1 MLKGRLLH
9 PEILEALAS
18 SGHGGKILIADS
30 NYPFSTHRGPNA
42 TVVFLNL
49 EPGKLTVT
57 EVLDAIAATVPIEA
71 AEVMLPTD
79 GKEPPI
85 FKEFRSLLPDVE
97 LRKRNRF
104 EFYDSVRSEDTC
116 LVIATG
122 EQRIYACVLLT
133 IGVIA
138 PN

>member
-42 TVVFLNL
+42 SVVFLNL

-57 EVLDAIAATVPIEA
+57 EVLDAIAATVPIEL
-71 AEVMLPTD
+71 AEVMLPQD
-79 GKEPPI
+79 GNEPPI
-85 FKEFRSLLPDVE
+85 FGEFRSLLSEVE